1 MDTQYI
7 LDWLNL
13 LLRYTHVIVGIAW
26 IGSSFYFV
34 WLDNNLAPPE
44 ADDLKAK
51 GVSGELWAVHGGGFY
66 NPQKY
71 MVAPK
76 NLPHNLHWFYWESYS
91 TFLTGFAL
99 FTVLYLYN
107 ATTFLIDKSKMDW
120 SPGAAV
126 SIALAFLVS
135 GWVVYDMICRFLGH
149 NKDGSIGGDKRVGA
163 VIFAYIV
170 FASWLA
176 CSLFSG
182 RAAFL
187 LVGAMLAT
195 IMTANVF
202 FWIIPGQQTVIKQM
216 RASQPVEA
224 IHGQRGKQRSV
235 HNTYF
240 TLPVLFAML
249 SNHYSF
255 TYSHAHNWLVLVLI
269 MLASVFIRQFFLSR
283 HKGKTLWRYP
293 ALGVGILLGVAV
305 WIAPEKAA
313 PVADAPPVSFAQVQ
327 TIVQARCVLCHNAQ
341 LAQKGVQLHTAE
353 GILKNA
359 TNVYQQAV
367 VSKAMPMAN
376 STGITDAERA
386 AIGAWFLAGAKP

>member
-1 MDTQYI
+1 MDTSYI
-7 LDWLNL
+7 FDWLNL
-13 LLRYTHVIVGIAW
+13 LLRWAHIIVGIAW

-34 WLDNNLAPPE
+34 WLDNNLQQPE
-44 ADDLKAK
+44 GDDLKAK

-76 NLPHNLHWFYWESYS
+76 NLPQNLHWFYWESYS
-91 TFLTGFAL
+91 TWLTGFAL
-99 FTVLYLYN
+99 FTVLYLFN

-126 SIALAFLVS
+126 SIAIAFLVS

-149 NKDGSIGGDKRVGA
+149 NKDGSIGGDKRVGIA
-163 VIFAYIV
+163 IFAYIV
-170 FASWLA
+170 FASWL
-176 CSLFSG
+176 
-182 RAAFL
+182 
-187 LVGAMLAT
+187 
-195 IMTANVF
+195 

-216 RASQPVEA
+216 RAGLPVEA
-224 IHGQRGKQRSV
+224 VHGQRGKQRSV

-240 TLPVLFAML
+240 TLPVLFAMM
-249 SNHYSF
+249 SNHYGF
-255 TYSHAHNWLVLVLI
+255 TYNHPHNWAVLVLI

-293 ALGVGILLGVAV
+293 LIGVALLVAVAV

-313 PVADAPPVSFAQVQ
+313 PITKQGNGVAAVSVADFAQVQ
-327 TIVQARCVLCHNAQ
+327 SIVQARCVMCHNAQ
-341 LAQKGVQLHTAE
+341 LAQKGIQLHTPE
-353 GILKNA
+353 SLIKN
-359 TNVYQQAV
+359 TTSVYQQAV

-376 STGITDAERA
+376 STGMTDAERA
-386 AIGAWFLAGAKP
+386 AIGAWVLAGAKP

>member
-1 MDTQYI
+1 
-7 LDWLNL
+7 
-13 LLRYTHVIVGIAW
+13 
-26 IGSSFYFV
+26 
-34 WLDNNLAPPE
+34 
-44 ADDLKAK
+44 
-51 GVSGELWAVHGGGFY
+51 
-66 NPQKY
+66 
-71 MVAPK
+71 
-76 NLPHNLHWFYWESYS
+76 
-91 TFLTGFAL
+91 
-99 FTVLYLYN
+99 
-107 ATTFLIDKSKMDW
+107 
-120 SPGAAV
+120 
-126 SIALAFLVS
+126 
-135 GWVVYDMICRFLGH
+135 MICRFFGH

-163 VIFAYIV
+163 LIFAYIV
-170 FASWLA
+170 IASYVA

-216 RASQPVEA
+216 RAGLPVEA

-240 TLPVLFAML
+240 TLPVLFAMM

-255 TYSHAHNWLVLVLI
+255 TYGHAHNWLVLVLI

-293 ALGVGILLGVAV
+293 AIGVGILLAVAV

-313 PVADAPPVSFAQVQ
+313 PVTDAPAVSFAQVQ
-327 TIVQARCVLCHNAQ
+327 TIMQARCVLCHNAQ

-353 GILKNA
+353 GLSKNA
-359 TNVYQQAV
+359 ANVYQQAV

-386 AIGAWFLAGAKP
+386 AIGAWYLAGAKP